1 MQLLLW
7 YGRNDGIPIVSTA
20 LSGEDI
26 YQKRNSVE
34 ECLEFINK
42 DLDDVISITD
52 DEICPFLW
60 DEGNR
65 SRMSRS
71 SALALKMDLNLQFK
85 RYDVAKEAAKKLI
98 DSGAFELYS
107 AVYFDNDIGIERT
120 AFDSGIYF
128 YWERV
133 WRKDNLH
140 INHASGFPKSI

>member
-1 MQLLLW
+1 MDGMMVFLLYLQL
-7 YGRNDGIPIVSTA
+7 
-20 LSGEDI
+20 
-26 YQKRNSVE
+26 YQVKIFIKKRNSVE

-85 RYDVAKEAAKKLI
+85 RYDVAKEAAKI
-98 DSGAFELYS
+98 D
-107 AVYFDNDIGIERT
+107 
-120 AFDSGIYF
+120 
-128 YWERV
+128 
-133 WRKDNLH
+133 
-140 INHASGFPKSI
+140 